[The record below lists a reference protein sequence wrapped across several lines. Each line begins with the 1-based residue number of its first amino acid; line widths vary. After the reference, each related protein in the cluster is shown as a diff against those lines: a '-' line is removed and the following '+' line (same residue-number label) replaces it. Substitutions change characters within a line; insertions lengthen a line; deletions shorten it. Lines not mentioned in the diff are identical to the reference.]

1 MQYYITLTW
10 RVRVQVRKAQH
21 RQIRRRYND
30 VDIRSLA
37 WGFFFCLCGFFGVFG
52 GFWGRGKRK
61 ALVVGS
67 GVGAEEESVFLFF
80 GRFAITV
87 VWRVVL
93 LVRVWIARWGFG
105 CWVSWE
111 REKEE
116 GGQG

>member
-1 MQYYITLTW
+1 MQYYLTLTW
-10 RVRVQVRKAQH
+10 RVRVQVRV
-21 RQIRRRYND
+21 RSTDRYDD
-30 VDIRSLA
+30 VDILSLA
-37 WGFFFCLCGFFGVFG
+37 RGFFFFLCGFFGVFG
-52 GFWGRGKRK
+52 VFWGRGKRK

>member
-1 MQYYITLTW
+1 M
-10 RVRVQVRKAQH
+10 
-21 RQIRRRYND
+21 
-30 VDIRSLA
+30 
-37 WGFFFCLCGFFGVFG
+37 
-52 GFWGRGKRK
+52 
-61 ALVVGS
+61 GS

-111 REKEE
+111 REKEGGE
-116 GGQG
+116 G